1 MNLQVQLS
9 VSAIMATPWS
19 TGSST
24 VECCRGNSGEKAC
37 AGVNNSGGTVYNMCQ
52 KRGTV
57 ARQRKT
63 WYTILNQCLVGNHSR
78 SSAQNK
84 HTNVNL
90 VRTCAMSILART
102 YARMPKI

>member
-9 VSAIMATPWS
+9 VSAMMATPWS

-24 VECCRGNSGEKAC
+24 VECCRGNSGEKPC

-57 ARQRKT
+57 CSKAKE
-63 WYTILNQCLVGNHSR
+63 
-78 SSAQNK
+78 
-84 HTNVNL
+84 NL
-90 VRTCAMSILART
+90 VHYPQPMLGRQSQQN
-102 YARMPKI
+102 